1 MSDFVPIK
9 TLKQV
14 KREFTLISNRLD
26 VAKNQMMNLHSVIKT
41 EFPNFGDNCFDEEG
55 RPLNTMGE
63 LVSDLHEIVEKI
75 NEQITMPG
83 LF

>member
-14 KREFTLISNRLD
+14 KREFALISNRLD

-41 EFPNFGDNCFDEEG
+41 EFPDFGDNCFDEEG
-55 RPLNTMGE
+55 KSLSTME
-63 LVSDLHEIVEKI
+63 DLASELHEIIEKI
-75 NEQITMPG
+75 DEQITMQG